1 MLNILS
7 SNFCESVVWNPH
19 VRYLLNRN
27 RTEAVTFTHTERGLP
42 MKSRLAAAALAMALA
57 AGVPTPATGAPPGR
71 WTVTGPGR
79 VLTAQVELDQ
89 DGTPTLS
96 VTRDGTQVL
105 APAPLGLRTTGT
117 DLSRGL
123 HLVGDRT
130 RTVDQR
136 YTMTTGKRRER
147 ATTMTER
154 RLSFAGDGGARV
166 DVVLRVAPDGVAYRY
181 ELPATTEIT
190 GEASAFTLP
199 ADAPAWLLP
208 YNAWYEANRV
218 ATTAGG
224 AAAGDFGNPSLFQ
237 VGDSYALLTESDVDG
252 RYSGM
257 RLRHAAGSSAYQV
270 VLADPTVTA
279 RQTPWRTAII
289 GDLATVTEST
299 LVDDLA
305 TPAKFQDTSWI
316 HTGKVAWSWLSEHQS
331 PSDYERQKDFVDF
344 AARNGWSAVLVD
356 EGWSAD
362 WVPALVRYARA
373 RGVEVILW
381 FHWNRLD
388 TAEKRDAVLPMV
400 KRWGVRGVKIDFM
413 ESDSQARYQW
423 YDAVLAKTA
432 ELHLMVN
439 FHGSTVPHGL
449 ARTWPHI
456 MSMEGVRGAENYPPA
471 ANNPVQAFTRNVVG
485 SMDYTPTSLDVGTH
499 EASVAHEIALP
510 VVYESGWTHYADK
523 PEAYERYP
531 EALRFL
537 DQLPSGWD
545 ETRYV
550 AGHPSEGTVLARRS
564 GDRWFLGAISVGSAR
579 TVTAPLGFLGGGAWT
594 IELVRDG
601 SATERGDVVWSR
613 QRRRAADT
621 LSVDVP
627 ANGGFTAIACRASS
641 CSGPLPDVP
650 TGSVS
655 VTPSTVDAVV
665 GSTVEVTGTFTLA
678 DGVANDVRFRAA
690 APEGWTVSGP
700 VVTRP
705 RMSAGQSV
713 TGRWTVRVGQSAGY
727 VDVPV
732 FAEFLAPSGLWSP
745 LVHVE
750 EALRVFVPPP
760 PLTGTPYVSDL
771 TFVSE
776 TNGWGPVERDSSV
789 GESAGGDGL
798 PITIGGV
805 AHEKGLGTHAAASVQ
820 VYLGGRCGEFTAD
833 VGLDDETTEPGSVTF
848 EVLADDAVTYDSG
861 VLRPGPATPVT
872 ADVSGA
878 RMLTLRVTDGGDG
891 KNFDHADW
899 ANARLNCQV

>member
-1 MLNILS
+1 MKPAL
-7 SNFCESVVWNPH
+7 
-19 VRYLLNRN
+19 
-27 RTEAVTFTHTERGLP
+27 VTATLVMALT
-42 MKSRLAAAALAMALA
+42 AALP
-57 AGVPTPATGAPPGR
+57 VPATAAPPDR
-71 WTVTGPGR
+71 WTVANRT
-79 VLTAQVELDQ
+79 LTAQVTLD
-89 DGTPTLS
+89 DAGAPALTVS
-96 VTRDGTQVL
+96 RNGEQVL
-105 APAPLGLRTTGT
+105 APSPLGLHTATADLTT
-117 DLSRGL
+117 GL

-147 ATTMTER
+147 VSTMTER
-154 RLSFAGDGGARV
+154 RLSFAKDDARI

-181 ELPATTEIT
+181 ELPAAAAIT
-190 GEASAFTLP
+190 AEASAFTLP
-199 ADAPAWLLP
+199 AEAPAWLLP

-218 ATTAGG
+218 ATTAAA
-224 AAAGDFGNPSLFQ
+224 AAAGDYGNPSLFQ
-237 VGDSYALLTESDVDG
+237 VGDNWALLTESDVDG

-257 RLRHAAGSSAYQV
+257 RLRHTAGSPVYRVA
-270 VLADPTVTA
+270 LADATVTA

-305 TPAKFQDTSWI
+305 TPARFRDTSWI

-331 PSDYERQKDFVDF
+331 PSDFERQKDFVDF

-373 RGVEVILW
+373 RGVEVLLW

-388 TAEKRDAVLPMV
+388 TAEKRDTILPMV
-400 KRWGVRGVKIDFM
+400 KSWGVRGVKIDFM

-439 FHGSTVPHGL
+439 FHGSTIPHGL

-456 MSMEGVRGAENYPPA
+456 MTMEGVRGAENYPPA

-485 SMDYTPTSLDVGTH
+485 SMDYTPVSLDVGTR
-499 EASVAHEIALP
+499 EASIAHEIALP

-537 DQLPSGWD
+537 DQVPSGWD

-550 AGHPSEGTVLARRS
+550 AGDPGEGAVLARRS
-564 GDRWFLGAISVGSAR
+564 GDRWFLGAISAGAAR

-594 IELVRDG
+594 VELVRDG
-601 SATERGDVVWSR
+601 GAERGDVVRSR
-613 QRRRAADT
+613 QKARATDT

-627 ANGGFTAIACRASS
+627 ANGGFAAIICQAATCEK
-641 CSGPLPDVP
+641 PLPDVP
-650 TGSVS
+650 ASTVT
-655 VTPSTVDAVV
+655 VTPSTVDANV
-665 GSTVEVTGTFTLA
+665 GETVEVTGTFTLTEGTA
-678 DGVANDVRFRAA
+678 KDVRFRAA
-690 APEGWTVSGP
+690 APDGWQVTGP
-700 VVTRP
+700 VLTRD
-705 RMSAGQSV
+705 RMTAGQSV
-713 TGRWTVRVGQSAGY
+713 TGRWTVQVGQSQGY

-732 FAEFLAPSGLWSP
+732 YAEFQAPRGLWSDR
-745 LVHVE
+745 VHVE
-750 EALRVFVPPP
+750 EAVRVFVPPP

-776 TNGWGPVERDSSV
+776 TNGWGPVERDTSV
-789 GESAGGDGL
+789 GESAGGDGN

-805 AHEKGLGTHAAASVQ
+805 TYEKGLGTHAPASIQ
-820 VYLGGRCGEFTAD
+820 VYLGGRCTTFTAA
-833 VGLDDETTEPGSVTF
+833 VGLDDETTEPGSVAF
-848 EVLADDAVTYDSG
+848 RVLADDTTAYDSG
-861 VLRPGPATPVT
+861 VLRPGPATEVT
-872 ADVSGA
+872 ADVTGA
-878 RMLTLRVTDGGDG
+878 RMLTLTVTDGGDG

-899 ANARLNCQV
+899 ADARLSCQG

>member
-1 MLNILS
+1 
-7 SNFCESVVWNPH
+7 
-19 VRYLLNRN
+19 
-27 RTEAVTFTHTERGLP
+27 
-42 MKSRLAAAALAMALA
+42 MKSSLVTAATLAVALATALPVPATAAA
-57 AGVPTPATGAPPGR
+57 PDR
-71 WTVTGPGR
+71 WTVTGPDR
-79 VLTAQVELDQ
+79 ALTAQVALDG

-96 VTRDGTQVL
+96 VSHRGTQVL
-105 APAPLGLRTTGT
+105 APAPLGLHTTGA

-130 RTVDQR
+130 RTVDEQ

-181 ELPATTEIT
+181 ELPAAEEIT

-257 RLRHAAGSSAYQV
+257 RLRHAAGSSTYRV
-270 VLADPTVTA
+270 VLADPVVTA

-289 GDLATVTEST
+289 GDLGRVTEST

-305 TPAKFQDTSWI
+305 TPAKFRDTSWI

-331 PSDYERQKDFVDF
+331 PSNFERQKDFVDF

-373 RGVEVILW
+373 RGVEVLLW

-388 TAEKRDAVLPMV
+388 TAEKRDTILPMV
-400 KRWGVRGVKIDFM
+400 KSWGVRGVKIDFM

-432 ELHLMVN
+432 ELKLMVN
-439 FHGSTVPHGL
+439 FHGSTIPHGL

-456 MSMEGVRGAENYPPA
+456 MTMEGIRGAENYPPA

-485 SMDYTPTSLDVGTH
+485 SMDYTPVSLDVGTH

-537 DQLPSGWD
+537 NQVPSGWD
-545 ETRYV
+545 QTRYV
-550 AGHPSEGTVLARRS
+550 SGHPSEGAVLARRS
-564 GDRWFLGAISVGSAR
+564 GDRWFLGAISVGAAR
-579 TVTAPLGFLGGGAWT
+579 TVTAPLGFLGSGTWT
-594 IELVRDG
+594 VELVRDG
-601 SATERGDVVWSR
+601 SGERGDVVWSR
-613 QRRRAADT
+613 RRVRAGDT

-627 ANGGFTAIACRASS
+627 ANGGFAAIVCQASS
-641 CSGPLPDVP
+641 CSKPLPDVP
-650 TGSVS
+650 SSTVS
-655 VTPSTVDAVV
+655 VTPSAVDAEP

-678 DGVANDVRFRAA
+678 EGTAKDVRFRAA
-690 APEGWTVSGP
+690 APDGWQVDGP
-700 VVTRP
+700 VITRD
-705 RMSAGQSV
+705 RMTAGQSV
-713 TGRWTVRVGQSAGY
+713 TGRWTVHVGQSRGY

-732 FAEFLAPSGLWSP
+732 FAEFRAPNGLWSER
-745 LVHVE
+745 VHVE
-750 EALRVFVPPP
+750 EAVRVFVPPP

-776 TNGWGPVERDSSV
+776 TNGWGPVERDRSV
-789 GESAGGDGL
+789 GESAGGDGN

-805 AHEKGLGTHAAASVQ
+805 VYEKGLGTHAPAAIQ
-820 VYLGGRCGEFTAD
+820 VYLGGRCTTFTAA
-833 VGLDDETTEPGSVTF
+833 VGLDDETTQPGSVTF
-848 EVLADDAVTYDSG
+848 QVLADDTVAYDSG

-872 ADVSGA
+872 ADVTGA
-878 RMLTLRVTDGGDG
+878 RMLTLAVTDGGDG

-899 ANARLNCQV
+899 ADARLSCQG

>member
-1 MLNILS
+1 
-7 SNFCESVVWNPH
+7 
-19 VRYLLNRN
+19 
-27 RTEAVTFTHTERGLP
+27 
-42 MKSRLAAAALAMALA
+42 MKSSLVTAATLAVALAAALP
-57 AGVPTPATGAPPGR
+57 VPATAAAPDR
-71 WTVTGPGR
+71 WTVTGPDR
-79 VLTAQVELDQ
+79 ALTAQVVLDD
-89 DGTPTLS
+89 DGTPALS
-96 VTRDGTQVL
+96 VSRNGTQVL
-105 APAPLGLRTTGT
+105 APAPLGLHTTGA

-123 HLVGDRT
+123 HLVGDRS
-130 RTVDQR
+130 RTVDEQ

-154 RLSFAGDGGARV
+154 RLSFAGDGGARI

-181 ELPATTEIT
+181 ELPAAAEIT

-257 RLRHAAGSSAYQV
+257 RLRHAAGSSTYQV
-270 VLADPTVTA
+270 VLADPVVTA

-289 GDLATVTEST
+289 GDLGRVTEST

-305 TPAKFQDTSWI
+305 TPAKFRDTSWI

-331 PSDYERQKDFVDF
+331 PSDFERQKDFVDF

-373 RGVEVILW
+373 RGVEVLLW

-388 TAEKRDAVLPMV
+388 TAEKRDTILPMV
-400 KRWGVRGVKIDFM
+400 KSWGVRGVKIDFM

-432 ELHLMVN
+432 ELRLMVN
-439 FHGSTVPHGL
+439 FHGSTIPHGL

-456 MSMEGVRGAENYPPA
+456 MTMEGIRGAENYPPA

-485 SMDYTPTSLDVGTH
+485 SMDYTPVSLDVGTH

-537 DQLPSGWD
+537 NQVPSGWD
-545 ETRYV
+545 QTRYV
-550 AGHPSEGTVLARRS
+550 AGHPSEGTVLARRA
-564 GDRWFLGAISVGSAR
+564 GDRWFVGAISVGAAR
-579 TVTAPLGFLGGGAWT
+579 TVTAPLRFLGGGTWT
-594 IELVRDG
+594 VELVRDG
-601 SATERGDVVWSR
+601 SAERGDVVWSR
-613 QRRRAADT
+613 QRVRAGDT

-627 ANGGFTAIACRASS
+627 ANGGFAAILCQASS
-641 CSGPLPDVP
+641 CSKPLPDVP
-650 TGSVS
+650 AGAVT
-655 VTPSTVDAVV
+655 VTPSTVDAAV
-665 GSTVEVTGTFTLA
+665 GETVEVTGTFTLA
-678 DGVANDVRFRAA
+678 EGTARDVRFRAA
-690 APEGWTVSGP
+690 APDGWQVDGP
-700 VVTRP
+700 VITRD
-705 RMSAGQSV
+705 RMTAGQSV
-713 TGRWTVRVGQSAGY
+713 TGRWTVQVGQSRGY

-732 FAEFLAPSGLWSP
+732 FAEFRAPNGLWSSR
-745 LVHVE
+745 VHVE
-750 EALRVFVPPP
+750 EAVRVFVPPP

-776 TNGWGPVERDSSV
+776 TNGWGPVERDRSV
-789 GESAGGDGL
+789 GESAGGDGN

-805 AHEKGLGTHAAASVQ
+805 VYEKGLGTHAPAAIQ
-820 VYLGGRCGEFTAD
+820 VYLGGRCTTFTAA
-833 VGLDDETTEPGSVTF
+833 VGLDDETTQPGSVAF
-848 EVLADDAVTYDSG
+848 QVLADDTVTYDSG
-861 VLRPGPATPVT
+861 VLRPGPATAVT
-872 ADVSGA
+872 ADVTGA
-878 RMLTLRVTDGGDG
+878 RMLTLKVTDGGDG

-899 ANARLNCQV
+899 ADARLSCQG

>member
-1 MLNILS
+1 
-7 SNFCESVVWNPH
+7 
-19 VRYLLNRN
+19 
-27 RTEAVTFTHTERGLP
+27 
-42 MKSRLAAAALAMALA
+42 MKSSLATAATLAVALAAALP
-57 AGVPTPATGAPPGR
+57 VPATAAPPGQ
-71 WTVTGPGR
+71 WTVTGPDR
-79 VLTAQVELDQ
+79 ALTAQVALDQ

-96 VTRDGTQVL
+96 VTHLGTQVL
-105 APAPLGLRTTGT
+105 APAPLGLHTAGA

-123 HLVGDRT
+123 HLVGDRS

-154 RLSFAGDGGARV
+154 RLSFAGDGGARI

-181 ELPATTEIT
+181 ELPAAEEIT
-190 GEASAFTLP
+190 SEASAFTLP

-257 RLRHAAGSSAYQV
+257 RLRHAAGSSTYQV
-270 VLADPTVTA
+270 VLADEAVTA

-289 GDLATVTEST
+289 GDLGGVTEST

-305 TPAKFQDTSWI
+305 TPAKFRDTSWV

-331 PSDYERQKDFVDF
+331 PSDFERQKDFVDF
-344 AARNGWSAVLVD
+344 AASNGWSAVLVD

-373 RGVEVILW
+373 RGVEVLLW

-388 TAEKRDAVLPMV
+388 TAEKRDTILPMV
-400 KRWGVRGVKIDFM
+400 KSWGVRGVKIDFM

-432 ELHLMVN
+432 ELQLMVN
-439 FHGSTVPHGL
+439 FHGSTIPHGL

-456 MSMEGVRGAENYPPA
+456 MTMEGIRGAENYPPA
-471 ANNPVQAFTRNVVG
+471 VNNPVQAFTRNVVG
-485 SMDYTPTSLDVGTH
+485 SMDYTPVSLDVGTH

-537 DQLPSGWD
+537 NQVPSGWD

-564 GDRWFLGAISVGSAR
+564 GDRWFVGAISVGAAR
-579 TVTAPLGFLGGGAWT
+579 TVTAPLDFLGDGTWT
-594 IELVRDG
+594 VEVVRDG

-613 QRRRAADT
+613 QRVRASDT

-627 ANGGFTAIACRASS
+627 ANGGFAAIVCRGSS
-641 CSGPLPDVP
+641 CSKPLPDVP
-650 TGSVS
+650 SGSVS
-655 VTPSTVDAVV
+655 VTPSTVDASV
-665 GSTVEVTGTFTLA
+665 GSTVEVTGTFTLT
-678 DGVANDVRFRAA
+678 DGVAKDVRFRAA
-690 APEGWTVSGP
+690 APDGWQVDGP
-700 VVTRP
+700 VLTRA
-705 RMSAGQSV
+705 RMTEGQSL
-713 TGRWTVRVGQSAGY
+713 TGRWTVQVGQSAGY

-732 FAEFLAPSGLWSP
+732 YAEFRAPDGLWSKR
-745 LVHVE
+745 VHVA
-750 EALRVFVPPP
+750 EAVRVFVPPP

-776 TNGWGPVERDSSV
+776 TNGWGPVERDRSV
-789 GESAGGDGL
+789 GESAGGDGN

-805 AHEKGLGTHAAASVQ
+805 VYDKGIGTHAPAAVQ
-820 VYLGGRCGEFTAD
+820 VYLGGRCTTFTAA
-833 VGLDDETTEPGSVTF
+833 VGLDDETTQPGSVTF
-848 EVLADDAVTYDSG
+848 QVLADDAVVHDSG
-861 VLRPGPATPVT
+861 VLRPGPATAVS
-872 ADVSGA
+872 ADVTGA
-878 RMLTLRVTDGGDG
+878 RMLTLKVTDGGDG

-899 ANARLNCQV
+899 ADARLTCQG

>member
-1 MLNILS
+1 
-7 SNFCESVVWNPH
+7 
-19 VRYLLNRN
+19 
-27 RTEAVTFTHTERGLP
+27 
-42 MKSRLAAAALAMALA
+42 MKSSLVTAATLAVALAAALP
-57 AGVPTPATGAPPGR
+57 VPATAAPPER
-71 WTVTGPGR
+71 WTVTGPDR
-79 VLTAQVELDQ
+79 ALTARVALD
-89 DGTPTLS
+89 DAGTPTLS
-96 VTRDGTQVL
+96 VSRNGTQVL
-105 APAPLGLRTTGT
+105 APAPLGLHTTGA

-130 RTVDQR
+130 RTVDEQ

-154 RLSFAGDGGARV
+154 RLSFAGDGGARI

-181 ELPATTEIT
+181 ELPAAAEIT

-237 VGDSYALLTESDVDG
+237 VGDSFALLTESDVDG

-257 RLRHAAGSSAYQV
+257 RLRHAAGTSTYRV
-270 VLADPTVTA
+270 VLADPAVTA
-279 RQTPWRTAII
+279 KQTPWRTAII
-289 GDLATVTEST
+289 GDLGRVTEST

-305 TPAKFQDTSWI
+305 TPAKFRDTSWI

-331 PSDYERQKDFVDF
+331 PSDFERQKDFVDF

-373 RGVEVILW
+373 RGVEVLLW

-388 TAEKRDAVLPMV
+388 TAEKRDTILPMV
-400 KRWGVRGVKIDFM
+400 KSWGVRGVKIDFM

-432 ELHLMVN
+432 ELRLMVN
-439 FHGSTVPHGL
+439 FHGSTIPHGL

-456 MSMEGVRGAENYPPA
+456 MTMEGVRGAENYPPA

-485 SMDYTPTSLDVGTH
+485 SMDYTPVSLDVGTH
-499 EASVAHEIALP
+499 EASVAHEVALP

-537 DQLPSGWD
+537 NQVPSGWD
-545 ETRYV
+545 DTRYV

-564 GDRWFLGAISVGSAR
+564 DDRWFLGAISVGAAR
-579 TVTAPLGFLGGGAWT
+579 TVTAPLDFLSGGQWT
-594 IELVRDG
+594 VELVRDG
-601 SATERGDVVWSR
+601 SGDRGDVVWSR
-613 QRRRAADT
+613 QRVRAGTT

-627 ANGGFTAIACRASS
+627 ANGGFAAILCQAATCAK
-641 CSGPLPDVP
+641 PLRDVP
-650 TGSVS
+650 SGTVT
-655 VTPSTVDAVV
+655 VTPSTVDAQP
-665 GSTVEVTGTFTLA
+665 GSTVEVTGTFTLHEGTA
-678 DGVANDVRFRAA
+678 KDVRFRAA
-690 APEGWTVSGP
+690 APDGWRVDGP
-700 VVTRP
+700 VLTRD
-705 RMSAGQSV
+705 RMTEGESV
-713 TGRWTVRVGQSAGY
+713 TGRWTVHVGQSRGY

-732 FAEFLAPSGLWSP
+732 FAEFRAPHGLWSDR
-745 LVHVE
+745 VHVE
-750 EALRVFVPPP
+750 EAVRVFVPPP

-776 TNGWGPVERDSSV
+776 TNGWGPVERDTSV
-789 GESAGGDGL
+789 GESAAGDGN

-805 AHEKGLGTHAAASVQ
+805 RYEKGLGTHAPAAIQ
-820 VYLGGRCGEFTAD
+820 VYLGGRCTTFTAA
-833 VGLDDETTEPGSVTF
+833 VGLDDETSQPGSVTF
-848 EVLADDAVTYDSG
+848 QVLADDTVVHNSG
-861 VLRPGPATPVT
+861 VLRPGPASAVT
-872 ADVSGA
+872 ADVTGA
-878 RMLTLRVTDGGDG
+878 RMLTLKVTDGGDG

-899 ANARLNCQV
+899 ADARLSCQG